1 MAINEI
7 KKNKRITI
15 EDLNSFRFLKIPKEL
30 IFNLEQY
37 KDLSIQAILCYGLLY
52 DRLELSAMNGW
63 VNENGEVYL
72 KFKKEILMKL
82 LRVGSK
88 TTITKIFKEL
98 KKAELIEEKQ
108 VGCKQANEIYILK
121 AEFSPVQ
128 ISDEEILELD
138 QKSNWSN
145 ELIEKS
151 QKKVKLSCE
160 TSKINGSTENGRP
173 KNVLLD
179 VQKVYGND
187 TNYNNTCL
195 EEEETLKAYK
205 EVKNRY
211 LNIREKSILK
221 GMLRKYSSVLIL
233 KAIDIMV
240 TDAEKVTL
248 KYIQKL
254 LEDWNSKGILTV
266 EQVDKMRSKW
276 QDKKSK
282 VKKSNEGT
290 TEKSNK
296 KKSTFNNFKQRNY
309 NFGDLEKMLLEHM
322 DYDYEE

>member
-1 MAINEI
+1 MATNEI
-7 KKNKRITI
+7 KKNKRITV

-37 KDLSIQAILCYGLLY
+37 KNLSIQAILCYGLLY

-63 VNENGEVYL
+63 INKDGEVYL
-72 KFKKEILMKL
+72 KFKKEVLMKL
-82 LRVGSK
+82 LRIGSK

-108 VGCKQANEIYILK
+108 IGCKQANEIYILK
-121 AEFSPVQ
+121 ADFSPVQ
-128 ISDEEILELD
+128 ISDEELLD
-138 QKSNWSN
+138 LDEKSNSSN
-145 ELIEKS
+145 KLIEKS
-151 QKKVKLSCE
+151 QKKVELSCE
-160 TSKINGSTENGRP
+160 ASKINGRTENGRP

-195 EEEETLKAYK
+195 EEEEVLKAYK

-211 LNIREKSILK
+211 LNVREKSILK
-221 GMLRKYSSVLIL
+221 ELLKNYSSKLIL

-248 KYIQKL
+248 KYIQRL
-254 LEDWNSKGILTV
+254 LEDWDSKGIKTV
-266 EQVDKMRSKW
+266 EEVDKMRQEW
-276 QDKKSK
+276 Q
-282 VKKSNEGT
+282 
-290 TEKSNK
+290 EKSQIKKLNK
-296 KKSTFNNFKQRNY
+296 GNNKKSTSENFKQRNY
-309 NFGDLEKMLLEHM
+309 NFGDLEEMLLGHM
-322 DYDYEE
+322 NYDEDEFKE